1 MWKLMESSLSFIT
14 AISRQGEKR
23 ESKVI
28 VHSPRSFYSVNVS
41 ALSRNNFYLKNILIY
56 LILIAI
62 KSLFS
67 IKEINFRY
75 VQPCENWRIFCN
87 IFKGNGTWNNPFD
100 SFDESWSKYGNRRLL
115 YLFPPIT
122 LEQWLIKKGVTEENT
137 VVIKRG
143 SASIELDRPCILKSW
158 RLREASSRFRMKI
171 NWIKIE
177 GKMEKNRRTNRF
189 YIFRFAI

>member
-1 MWKLMESSLSFIT
+1 MESSLSFIT

-28 VHSPRSFYSVNVS
+28 IHSPRSFYSVNVS

-75 VQPCENWRIFCN
+75 VQPCEN
-87 IFKGNGTWNNPFD
+87 
-100 SFDESWSKYGNRRLL
+100 
-115 YLFPPIT
+115 
-122 LEQWLIKKGVTEENT
+122 
-137 VVIKRG
+137 
-143 SASIELDRPCILKSW
+143 
-158 RLREASSRFRMKI
+158 
-171 NWIKIE
+171 
-177 GKMEKNRRTNRF
+177 
-189 YIFRFAI
+189 